1 MWYSLGKFILQ
12 FRLQMLLLLTLVTA
26 FMGWKASQV
35 QLSYDFTRAL
45 PTDNQKYREYQ
56 QFLRTFGADANTV
69 VVGMQT
75 DKCMIPFSSI
85 R

>member
-1 MWYSLGKFILQ
+1 MWYTLGKFILKY
-12 FRLQMLLLLTLVTA
+12 RLQMLLLLTVITA

-56 QFLRTFGADANTV
+56 QLPLWWAYK
-69 VVGMQT
+69 QI
-75 DKCMIPFSSI
+75 KCMIPLFLI
-85 R
+85 K